1 MRKILF
7 VVNDPDF
14 FCSHRL
20 PIAVQAKREGFD
32 VHVAGSQGS
41 RVDEIID
48 AGFQYHQIS
57 LSRSGQNPIKELVT
71 LCQLITLFLRI
82 KPDLLH
88 LVTIKPVLYGGIA
101 ARLSGIK
108 SVVSAVSGLGTVF
121 IANSA
126 MARIRLVLVK
136 RLYKSAFKH
145 KNLAVIFQNPTDR
158 DDLLSSGLLA
168 EEQVNIIRGAGVDLS
183 DYPYTPEPDGIPV
196 VVMAARLLRD
206 KGVFEFVEA
215 ARMLKKR
222 QVPIIMQLIGKP
234 DFGNPTSITNLELE
248 QWKQEGN
255 VELLG
260 YRTDIAQQYGQ
271 ANIVCLPSYREG
283 LPKSLLEAAACG
295 RVVITTD
302 VPGCRYAI
310 TDGITGV
317 LVPVKNAEAIAD
329 AIQKLID
336 NATLRHSM
344 GLAGRKLAEQTF
356 DIDIIVRQHL
366 SIYNKLLYNK

>member
-48 AGFQYHQIS
+48 GGFQYHQIS

-71 LCQLITLFLRI
+71 LFQLITLFLRI

-222 QVPIIMQLIGKP
+222 QIPIIMQLIGKP

-295 RVVITTD
+295 RAVITTD

-310 TDGITGV
+310 TDGVTGV

-344 GLAGRKLAEQTF
+344 GLAGRKLAEQAF
-356 DIDIIVRQHL
+356 DIHIIVRQHL
-366 SIYNKLLYNK
+366 DIYNRLLSDK